1 MQFIIQS
8 VGLYPY
14 MKQIKPLFIRMR
26 KNGMTK
32 DFSWDHTASEYE
44 SLYEDAPQ
52 VILITAYQKN

>member
-1 MQFIIQS
+1 
-8 VGLYPY
+8 